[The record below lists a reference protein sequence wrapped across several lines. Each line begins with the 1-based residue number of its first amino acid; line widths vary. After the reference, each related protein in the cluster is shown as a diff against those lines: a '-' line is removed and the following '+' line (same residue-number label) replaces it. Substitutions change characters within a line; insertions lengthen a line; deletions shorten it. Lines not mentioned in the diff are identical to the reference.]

1 MNAMAGRFGLT
12 PPRIILWGGT
22 GQAKVVRPI
31 LEDSG
36 VHVIAVFDDTEG
48 LQAPF
53 SDIPLLHGSRFDEWR
68 LGMGSERIGFSVTI
82 GNPHGR
88 ARLRIAER
96 LQGAGLVPVTAV
108 HPTAWIAESAVVGAG
123 CQILAGAIVAVEA
136 VLGRHCIVNTRA
148 AVDHECVIDDAVEI
162 GPGATLTGCVR
173 VGTAAWIAAGAT
185 VLPRVR
191 IGADAVV
198 GAGAVVIRDV
208 PANTTVVGVPA
219 RAMTRER

>member
-1 MNAMAGRFGLT
+1 MNAMTERFGAA
-12 PPRIILWGGT
+12 PSKVILWGGT

-36 VHVIAVFDDTEG
+36 VRVIAVFDDTEG

-53 SDIPLLHGSRFDEWR
+53 PDIPLLHGSRFDEWHS
-68 LGMGSERIGFSVTI
+68 GMGSERIGFSVTI

-88 ARLRIAER
+88 ARLRIAEK
-96 LQGAGLVPVTAV
+96 LQSAGLAPVTAV
-108 HPTAWIAESAVVGAG
+108 HPTAWIAGSASIGEG

-148 AVDHECVIDDAVEI
+148 GIDHECLLEDGVEI

-185 VLPRVR
+185 VLPRIR
-191 IGADAVV
+191 IGADAIV
-198 GAGAVVIRDV
+198 GAGAVVVRDV
-208 PANTTVVGVPA
+208 PSSTTVVGVPA
-219 RAMTRER
+219 KVMIRER